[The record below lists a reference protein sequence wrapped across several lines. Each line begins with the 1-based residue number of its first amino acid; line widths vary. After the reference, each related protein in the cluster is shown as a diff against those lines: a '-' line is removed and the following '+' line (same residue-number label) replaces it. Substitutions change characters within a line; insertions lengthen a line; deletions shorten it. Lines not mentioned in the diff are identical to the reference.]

1 MQYESN
7 NLELETRI
15 GGKYT
20 QTCVAPFL
28 LEIQIKRESS
38 CWYVVIAAFKAIAI
52 IIIIIVL

>member
-52 IIIIIVL
+52 IIIVL